1 MCGRRG
7 VWRMLWLYRVVRSCM
22 SFIRDIGDVSGI
34 MVSSILNILAS
45 AIREKYGIM
54 TTNDFSVGI
63 LSSFKISSSV
73 LIFYAIRIMIRLRVL
88 IFRLVINRLRMIN
101 RF

>member
-1 MCGRRG
+1 MCWRRM
-7 VWRMLWLYRVVRSCM
+7 VWSMFWFHRVVRSCM

>member
-1 MCGRRG
+1 
-7 VWRMLWLYRVVRSCM
+7 MLWFYRVVRSCM

-45 AIREKYGIM
+45 AIREKYRIM
-54 TTNDFSVGI
+54 TTNGFSIGI
-63 LSSFKISSSV
+63 LSSFKVSSSV

-101 RF
+101 WF